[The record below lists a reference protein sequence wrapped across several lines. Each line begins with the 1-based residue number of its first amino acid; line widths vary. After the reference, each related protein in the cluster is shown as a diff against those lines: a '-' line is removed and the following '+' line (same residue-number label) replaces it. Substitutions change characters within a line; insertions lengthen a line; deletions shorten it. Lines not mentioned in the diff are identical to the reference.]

1 VESILIVED
10 DPAILLGLEDLLAG
24 EGYSVDCARDGRK
37 ALEQY
42 GKHKPDLVLLDVM
55 IPELSGYEVCRQ
67 IRKSDALTPIL
78 MLTAKGQEPDK
89 VAGLE
94 LGADDYVVK
103 PFGVSEL
110 LARIRALLR
119 RSSAGSGGGAQQS
132 EPFFFAD
139 VQIDPQRFEGKKRGS
154 PFSLSARELE
164 LLALFLRHPGQVL
177 SRARILDEIWGIRY
191 EGTTRTLDQHIANL
205 RKKIEDDPAR
215 PRTIVT
221 VHRVGY
227 RFDPPVAAGRTGS
240 GGRRAEKE

>member
-1 VESILIVED
+1 LERILIVED

-24 EGYSVDCARDGRK
+24 EGYRVDCARDGRQ
-37 ALEQY
+37 ALELY
-42 GKHKPDLVLLDVM
+42 RNRKPDLVLLDIM
-55 IPELSGYEVCRQ
+55 IPEISGYEVCRR
-67 IRKSDALTPIL
+67 IRKKDVLTPIL

-119 RSSAGSGGGAQQS
+119 RRFAANGPEKRQS
-132 EPFFFAD
+132 EPLRFGD
-139 VQIDPQRFEGKKRGS
+139 VEIDPPRLQGNKGGKT
-154 PFSLSARELE
+154 FSLTARELE
-164 LLALFLRHPGQVL
+164 LLRLFYSRCGQVL
-177 SRARILDEIWGIRY
+177 SRSEILDEIWGICY

-205 RKKIEDDPAR
+205 RKKIEDDPAH
-215 PRTIVT
+215 PRYIVT

-227 RFDPPVAAGRTGS
+227 RFDSTVS
-240 GGRRAEKE
+240 AEAE

>member
-1 VESILIVED
+1 MERVLIVED
-10 DPAILLGLEDLLAG
+10 DPAILLGLKDLLSG
-24 EGYSVDCARDGRK
+24 EGYGVDCARDGRK
-37 ALEQY
+37 ALELYRAHQ
-42 GKHKPDLVLLDVM
+42 PSLVLLDIM
-55 IPELSGYEVCRQ
+55 IPEFSGYEVCRR
-67 IRKSDALTPIL
+67 IRKTDPLTPIL
-78 MLTAKGQEPDK
+78 MLTAKGQEADK

-119 RSSAGSGGGAQQS
+119 RSSTGNDRELGDS
-132 EPFFFAD
+132 EPFCFAD
-139 VQIDPQRFEGKKRGS
+139 VQIDPKRFEGEKNGN
-154 PFSLSARELE
+154 PFSLTARELD
-164 LLALFLRHPGQVL
+164 LLALFFNHPGQVL
-177 SRARILDEIWGIRY
+177 SRTQILDKVWGICY

-227 RFDPPVAAGRTGS
+227 RFDAAVGS
-240 GGRRAEKE
+240 KRR

>member
-1 VESILIVED
+1 VVQRILVVED
-10 DPAILLGLEDLLAG
+10 DPAILLGLEDLLTG
-24 EGYSVDCARDGRK
+24 EGYGVECARDGRM
-37 ALEQY
+37 ALELYWKQ
-42 GKHKPDLVLLDVM
+42 KPDLVLLDIM
-55 IPELSGYEVCRQ
+55 IPEFSGYEVCRQ
-67 IRKSDALTPIL
+67 IRKKDLLTPIL

-119 RSSAGSGGGAQQS
+119 RSSAGSDQALPQS
-132 EPFFFAD
+132 EPFTFGD
-139 VQIDPQRFEGKKRGS
+139 VEIDPQAFEGKKPGKT
-154 PFSLSARELE
+154 FSLSARELE
-164 LLALFLRHPGQVL
+164 LLVLFFKHPGRVL
-177 SRARILDEIWGIRY
+177 SRTEILDEVWGIFY

-205 RKKIEDDPAR
+205 RKKIENDPAR

-227 RFDPPVAAGRTGS
+227 RYDPPV
-240 GGRRAEKE
+240 RAEEMRAGPE

>member
-1 VESILIVED
+1 MERILIVED
-10 DPAILLGLEDLLAG
+10 DPAIVLGLEDLLAG
-24 EGYSVDCARDGRK
+24 EGYRVDCAGDGRK
-37 ALEQY
+37 ALELY
-42 GKHKPDLVLLDVM
+42 RKHKPDLVLLDIM

-67 IRKSDALTPIL
+67 IRKKDALTPIL

-94 LGADDYVVK
+94 MGADDYVVK

-119 RSSAGSGGGAQQS
+119 RRCAGSDPELLQG
-132 EPFFFAD
+132 EPFRFGD
-139 VQIDPQRFEGKKRGS
+139 VEIDPERLQGRKRGKT
-154 PFSLSARELE
+154 FSLTTRELE
-164 LLALFLRHPGQVL
+164 LVLLFFKHPGLVL
-177 SRARILDEIWGIRY
+177 SRAEILDRIWGICY

-205 RKKIEDDPAR
+205 RKKIEDDPAH

-227 RFDPPVAAGRTGS
+227 RFDVPSGTGV
-240 GGRRAEKE
+240 K